1 MYDIIIIGKGPAG
14 ISAALYTVR
23 ANLKTLVLGS
33 GIGGLENAEKI
44 DNYYGF
50 PEGISGKELQQR
62 GVEQVQT
69 LGCDVLDEEVLS
81 VIKDNFFTVRT
92 NKGEYEG
99 KQILLTT
106 GKSRVKTKI
115 KGIDEFLG
123 KGVSM
128 CAVCDGFFYRGKR
141 LVVLG
146 NANYAIS
153 ETDELTRFSQDIT
166 ICTNGR
172 EPEWENAAPQSVKID
187 TRTIAEVTGNA
198 KVERL
203 VFGDGDTLELDGIF
217 IAEGTASAFDFAV
230 KMGILTEGTN
240 IVVDENF
247 KTNVDGVFAA
257 GDCIGGFLQ
266 VSKAVADGALAA
278 RMMIKNARK

>member
-23 ANLKTLVLGS
+23 ANLKTLVVGS
-33 GIGGLENAEKI
+33 GIGGLETAEKI

-50 PEGISGKELQQR
+50 PDGISGKELQQR
-62 GVEQVQT
+62 GVDQVQV

-81 VIKDNFFTVRT
+81 VVKLDSFTVKT
-92 NKGEYEG
+92 NRGEYEG

-115 KGIDEFLG
+115 KGIDAFLG
-123 KGVSM
+123 RGVSM

-146 NANYAIS
+146 NANYAIA
-153 ETDELTRFSQDIT
+153 ETEELTRFSQDIT

-172 EPEWENAAPQSVKID
+172 KPAWEGTVPEGVKVD
-187 TRTIAEVTGNA
+187 TRTVAEVSGDA
-198 KVERL
+198 KVSRL
-203 VFGDGDTLELDGIF
+203 VFEDGEIFELDGIF
-217 IAEGTASAFDFAV
+217 IAEGTASAIDFAA

-266 VSKAVADGALAA
+266 VSKAVSDGALAA
-278 RMMIKNARK
+278 RMMIKGSRK

>member
-1 MYDIIIIGKGPAG
+1 M
-14 ISAALYTVR
+14 
-23 ANLKTLVLGS
+23 
-33 GIGGLENAEKI
+33 
-44 DNYYGF
+44 
-50 PEGISGKELQQR
+50 
-62 GVEQVQT
+62 
-69 LGCDVLDEEVLS
+69 
-81 VIKDNFFTVRT
+81 
-92 NKGEYEG
+92 
-99 KQILLTT
+99 LTT

-187 TRTIAEVTGNA
+187 TRTIVEVTGNA

-203 VFGDGDTLELDGIF
+203 VFSDGDTLELDGIF

>member
-23 ANLKTLVLGS
+23 ANLKTLVVGS
-33 GIGGLENAEKI
+33 GIGGLETAEKI

-50 PEGISGKELQQR
+50 PDGISGKELQQR
-62 GVEQVQT
+62 GVDQVQV

-81 VIKDNFFTVRT
+81 VVKLDSFTVKT
-92 NKGEYEG
+92 NRGEYEG

-115 KGIDEFLG
+115 KGIDAFLG
-123 KGVSM
+123 RGVSM

-146 NANYAIS
+146 NANYAIA
-153 ETDELTRFSQDIT
+153 ETEELTRFSQDIT

-172 EPEWENAAPQSVKID
+172 KPAWEGTVPEGVKVD
-187 TRTIAEVTGNA
+187 TRTVAEVSGDA
-198 KVERL
+198 KVSRL
-203 VFGDGDTLELDGIF
+203 VFEDGEIFDLDGIF
-217 IAEGTASAFDFAV
+217 IAEGTASAIDFAA

-266 VSKAVADGALAA
+266 VSKAVSDGALAA
-278 RMMIKNARK
+278 RMMIKGSRK